1 MIHKSKNGLY
11 ISYLRVSSEKQTHGV
26 SIESQR
32 QINNAFIESVGG
44 RLLKEFISFE
54 SAWVQKRL
62 KGKERKEFKEMVQL
76 SKETD
81 APIVI
86 AYDSRFARDVEL
98 VARSINQKIKFIDAK
113 NPHRTEESFLQ
124 NSVSNQY
131 VSEKISESTRAALA
145 LKKLRG
151 EPLGA
156 NTHKKKQ
163 DMRRMRAQRM
173 RIQSWHFLSTEKAI
187 ILGELVKEYDER
199 FEKVGIFAFDKVKP
213 SKRYEMLFPEKT
225 MRKILKQINTYHL
238 KVFEPENKAVKKWN
252 RQNFMLYFYSY
263 CKHCRTY
270 RLFFGNTPVD
280 EAEQLL
286 DMDKFTDEQ
295 YEAFLNNPVVQRGIK
310 ERREK
315 EKKRLK
321 KYDEETKFIE
331 QFGYSPKRKETRGRP
346 RKVVED

>member
-1 MIHKSKNGLY
+1 MIHKSKNDLY
-11 ISYLRVSSEKQTHGV
+11 ISYVRVSSKKQMNGF
-26 SIESQR
+26 SIESQ
-32 QINNAFIESVGG
+32 QTINNSFIQSVGG
-44 RLLKEFISFE
+44 RLLKEFVASE
-54 SAWVQKRL
+54 SAWVEKRMQ
-62 KGKERKEFKEMVQL
+62 GQIRKEFAAMIDLAKA
-76 SKETD
+76 TG
-81 APIVI
+81 AAIVV
-86 AYDSRFARDVEL
+86 AYDDRFARDVEI
-98 VARSINQKIKFIDAK
+98 VAKAMNEKIKVIDAL
-113 NPHRTEESFLQ
+113 NPHRTSDSFLETAVANQ
-124 NSVSNQY
+124 LVSKRI
-131 VSEKISESTRAALA
+131 SEKTRSALA
-145 LKKLRG
+145 VKKLRG

-238 KVFEPENKAVKKWN
+238 KVFEPENKNIKKWN

-295 YEAFLNNPVVQRGIK
+295 YEAFINNPVVQRGIK